1 MEINSGSTYRFLRAC
16 YGASRTTHG
25 RFVILV
31 ILVITGLGI
40 LIVGTSA
47 TGATTMV
54 FGITVVPTRY
64 L

>member
-1 MEINSGSTYRFLRAC
+1 MELNRSTHCFLRAC
-16 YGASRTTHG
+16 YGASRTTYG
-25 RFVILV
+25 RFPAFVILV
-31 ILVITGLGI
+31 IAGLDILV
-40 LIVGTSA
+40 VGTCA